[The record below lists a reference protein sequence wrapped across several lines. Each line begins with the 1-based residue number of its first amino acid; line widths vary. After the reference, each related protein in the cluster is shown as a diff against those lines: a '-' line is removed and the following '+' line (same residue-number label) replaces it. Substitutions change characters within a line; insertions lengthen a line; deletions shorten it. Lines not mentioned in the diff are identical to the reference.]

1 MDEFIYK
8 LDERDKILQKK
19 KLLELK
25 AHPPPGIKI
34 T

>member
-8 LDERDKILQKK
+8 LDERDILLKKK

-25 AHPPPGIKI
+25 AKELAIKA